1 MADPAQVQVDSD
13 FGPSRVRFASARETL
28 AAWAGS
34 SIKIGALAERARPVW
49 QLTLPFA
56 SALPER
62 GFPQGSV
69 VELASPANLG
79 HGLGIALAACAA
91 VQRASIR
98 DGGEMAWCAFLDP
111 DRTLFGPAVQASGV
125 CLDRLLVLRPPRALL
140 AKVAVRVA
148 LSRIFSIVIADVAAV
163 PGAKSSTSR
172 VESMDAWSKVTRRL
186 SLAVEKTP
194 TTVFLLTRS
203 EAQRSAALPA
213 AMRVELENASP
224 ESLVVRV
231 AKEKFGRV
239 TSPRKV
245 AWTRPSEAPSETED
259 RAFAGGVAHGR

>member
-1 MADPAQVQVDSD
+1 
-13 FGPSRVRFASARETL
+13 
-28 AAWAGS
+28 
-34 SIKIGALAERARPVW
+34 
-49 QLTLPFA
+49 
-56 SALPER
+56 LPEG

-79 HGLGIALAACAA
+79 HGFGIALAACAES
-91 VQRASIR
+91 QRASIR
-98 DGGEMAWCAFLDP
+98 DGAELAWCAFLDP

-148 LSRIFSIVIADVAAV
+148 LSRIFSIIVVDVGAV
-163 PGAKSSTSR
+163 PGAAAKTSLR
-172 VESMDAWSKVTRRL
+172 SESMDAWSKVTRRL

-203 EAQRSAALPA
+203 EAERSAALPA

-231 AKEKFGRV
+231 AKEKFGRI

-245 AWTRPSEAPSETED
+245 AWTRPSDER
-259 RAFAGGVAHGR
+259 RAFAGGTAHGR